1 MGVRCVSGPAFFVLC
16 KSMRHDGR
24 EGGQVGGF
32 GEMGYGSIH
41 DVCAIFGTEA
51 MGKQVGIMI

>member
-1 MGVRCVSGPAFFVLC
+1 M
-16 KSMRHDGR
+16 DGR
-24 EGGQVGGF
+24 EDREGGL